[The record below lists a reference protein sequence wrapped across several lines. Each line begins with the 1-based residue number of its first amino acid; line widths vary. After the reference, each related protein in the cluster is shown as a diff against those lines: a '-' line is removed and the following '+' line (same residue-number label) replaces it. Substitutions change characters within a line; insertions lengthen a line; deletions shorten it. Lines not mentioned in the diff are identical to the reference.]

1 MVISMP
7 KLHRFIVFNKKTSVS
22 LFFFLSSSS
31 YHLCSLESNLCW
43 SSCSNYRKSL
53 PRHQHHHRHHF
64 YCLHQRNHYHH
75 QRSQRLFG
83 VYWWERTMQQN
94 KLVFSNSFV
103 SNLVRPVYHWTNY
116 LEGDGGNARYFTS
129 RRDLILMLIFLI
141 MMCVILLSWSLE
153 FVFFFTRF
161 VSVNLSKVS
170 FARCEEFS
178 LGPKSTPTSDLQ
190 LSSESNETSV
200 TFFFWSK
207 FFTDPKYK

>member
-153 FVFFFTRF
+153 FVFF
-161 VSVNLSKVS
+161 
-170 FARCEEFS
+170 S
-178 LGPKSTPTSDLQ
+178 LDSCQSI
-190 LSSESNETSV
+190 
-200 TFFFWSK
+200 
-207 FFTDPKYK
+207 